1 MSRSDR
7 MSRDPSRAA
16 IEAAWHLEWPKLVAA
31 LTRLV
36 GDIDLAEDL
45 AQDALVAALQQ
56 WPSQGVPPRPGAW
69 LMVTARHQAID
80 RLRRDKVLA
89 AKHTL
94 LGQELLIASA
104 AGEPAGDVEDQPAIE
119 DDLLRMIF
127 TACHPVLSPAAR
139 VALTLRLVGGLT
151 VEEIAQAYVVPA
163 ATIAQR
169 IVRAKRTI
177 AAKRIPYAV
186 PEGPEL
192 ARRLDSVLDVICLI
206 FSEGYEATAGDA
218 WLRIDLVEEGLRLA
232 RVLGGLLPDEPEV
245 HGLAALLELQASR
258 VGARSTPDLAVV
270 LLHDQDRSR
279 WDRLLIRRGYLALQ
293 RAHALSAQHGRPY
306 GRFALQAAIAAEH
319 AIARTPDHTNWPRLA
334 RLYAI
339 LAARFPS
346 PVVQLNR
353 VVAVGMAAGPAAGLA
368 LADELAATGALDGY
382 HLLHAVRADLLTRLG
397 RFDEA
402 EAAFRRAAARTANT
416 AEQRLLQ
423 DRAADAA
430 LGSGR

>member
-1 MSRSDR
+1 

-69 LMVTARHQAID
+69 LMVTAKHQAID

-104 AGEPAGDVEDQPAIE
+104 ASAPARNAEEEPAIE

-177 AAKRIPYAV
+177 ADKRIPYAV
-186 PEGPEL
+186 PDGPEL

-232 RVLGGLLPDEPEV
+232 RVLAGLLPDEPEA

-258 VGARSTPDLAVV
+258 AGARSTPDLAVV

-293 RAHALSAQHGRPY
+293 RAHELNAGPGRPP

-319 AIARTPDHTNWPRLA
+319 AIARTPDHTNWTRLA

-353 VVAVGMAAGPAAGLA
+353 VVAVGMAAGPGAGLA

-430 LGSGR
+430 RRSGR